1 MVFNEIVN
9 FIMSTVGNMGYTGIV
24 VLMFL
29 ESSFFPFP
37 SEVVIP
43 PAAYLASRGDMNLYL
58 VIISGIVGS
67 LLGAIFN
74 YYLALY
80 LGRPFFYKYGKYFF
94 VSHNSLKKAEGFF
107 EVHGHI
113 STFVGRLLPGI
124 RQYISLPAGLAKMN
138 IWLFSIFTAL
148 GAGIWVIV
156 LALLGYFFG
165 INRELLKQ
173 HLHIVS
179 ISLIIF
185 VLVVSFIYF
194 WIYKRKNKVSGED
207 YENIGH

>member
-94 VSHNSLKKAEGFF
+94 CK
-107 EVHGHI
+107 
-113 STFVGRLLPGI
+113 P
-124 RQYISLPAGLAKMN
+124 
-138 IWLFSIFTAL
+138 
-148 GAGIWVIV
+148 
-156 LALLGYFFG
+156 
-165 INRELLKQ
+165 
-173 HLHIVS
+173 
-179 ISLIIF
+179 
-185 VLVVSFIYF
+185 
-194 WIYKRKNKVSGED
+194 
-207 YENIGH
+207 